1 MIILLMAG
9 LMIMSACRKL
19 SNDKSLE
26 LKILDLEAK
35 LLELTSVKAKNDN
48 FKKWFGFDKATFANA

>member
-1 MIILLMAG
+1 MAG
-9 LMIMSACRKL
+9 LMIMPACRKR
-19 SNDKSLE
+19 SNGKSLE

-35 LLELTSVKAKNDN
+35 LLELASVKAKNAN